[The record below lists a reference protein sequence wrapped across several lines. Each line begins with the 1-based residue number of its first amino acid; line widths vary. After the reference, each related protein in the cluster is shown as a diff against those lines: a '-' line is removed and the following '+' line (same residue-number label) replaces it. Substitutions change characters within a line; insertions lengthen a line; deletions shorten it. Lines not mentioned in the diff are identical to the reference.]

1 MSLPNKKSSWYAMG
15 EVIEM
20 IVNLKDVIK
29 RYQNERLALDYL
41 NFSVQKGEVVG
52 LLGPNG
58 AGKTTAINA
67 IVGLLDIDEGTVEV
81 FGKKQNGKNTELRS
95 RIGLVTQEVTVYEDL
110 SAYENLRFFG
120 KLYGLRGEQLKQRIE
135 EVASLIGL
143 EQRLHEVPKRYS
155 GGMKRRLNI
164 GCALLHE
171 PELIIM
177 DEPTVGIDPQ
187 SRNYILEFVK
197 ELAKKTDTAI
207 IYTSH
212 YIEEVQAISDRV
224 YIIDQGH
231 IIAKGT
237 VKELIEKIKGDQVI
251 SIEVKQGNAEL
262 IENLKSISDVKEVH
276 LNDNVYQIITE
287 AGVNVLDKALAILS
301 TQTIVNV
308 QNQQANLE
316 DVFLMLTGK
325 SLRDGEV
332 S

>member
-1 MSLPNKKSSWYAMG
+1 MLIRM
-15 EVIEM
+15 
-20 IVNLKDVIK
+20 KDVIK
-29 RYQNERLALDYL
+29 RYNGKRLALDHL
-41 NFSVQKGEVVG
+41 DLEIKKGEVVG

-67 IVGLLDIDEGTVEV
+67 IVGLLDVDSGSIEV
-81 FGKKQNGKNTELRS
+81 FGEQQNGSNRHVRS
-95 RIGLVTQEVTVYEDL
+95 RIGLVTQEVTVYETL
-110 SAYENLRFFG
+110 SAYENLLFFG
-120 KLYGLRGEQLKQRIE
+120 KLYGLKGEALKRRIE
-135 EVASLIGL
+135 EVATLIGL
-143 EQRLHEVPKRYS
+143 KDRLHEIPKKYS

-197 ELAKKTDTAI
+197 QLAKDTETAI

-224 YIIDQGH
+224 YIIDEGH

-237 VKELIEKIKGDQVI
+237 VPELIRKVQGDQHVAI
-251 SIEVKQGNAEL
+251 DVKQPEEKALETIRTL
-262 IENLKSISDVKEVH
+262 PDVKEARLEKQTFRINLH
-276 LNDNVYQIITE
+276 
-287 AGVNVLDKALAILS
+287 AGADLLDKLIATLS
-301 TQTIVNV
+301 PYTITNV
-308 QNQQANLE
+308 QNEQASLE

-325 SLRDGEV
+325 TLRDGEV

>member
-1 MSLPNKKSSWYAMG
+1 M
-15 EVIEM
+15 VVEM
-20 IVNLKDVIK
+20 KDAIK
-29 RYQNERLALDYL
+29 RYNGRVLALDYL
-41 NFSVQKGEVVG
+41 SLEVNRGEVVG

-67 IVGLLDIDEGTVEV
+67 IVGLLNLDEGMIKV
-81 FGKKQNGKNTELRS
+81 FGEDQSTKNRPLKK
-95 RIGLVTQEVTVYEDL
+95 RIGLVTQEVTVYEEL

-120 KLYGLRGEQLKQRIE
+120 SIYGLRGEQLERRIH
-135 EVASLIGL
+135 EVAKLIGL
-143 EQRLHEVPKRYS
+143 EDRIKDIPKKYS

-197 ELAKKTDTAI
+197 TLAKDANTSI

-212 YIEEVQAISDRV
+212 YIEEVQAISDKV

-237 VKELIEKIKGDQVI
+237 VKELISKMKGDQIVSI
-251 SIEVKQGNAEL
+251 SVKNH
-262 IENLKSISDVKEVH
+262 NVDSLKSLKALPDVKEVTF
-276 LNDNVYQIITE
+276 DEDTYQIIIE
-287 AGVNVLDKALAILS
+287 AGASILDKILVLL
-301 TQTIVNV
+301 TKEIITNVNH
-308 QNQQANLE
+308 QEATLE

-325 SLRDGEV
+325 SLRDGG
-332 S
+332 SSD

>member
-1 MSLPNKKSSWYAMG
+1 
-15 EVIEM
+15 M
-20 IVNLKDVIK
+20 IVRMKDVIK
-29 RYQNERLALDYL
+29 RYNGEHLALDYL
-41 NFSVQKGEVVG
+41 DFEVKKGEVVG

-67 IVGLLDIDEGTVEV
+67 IVGLLDVDNGLVEV
-81 FGKKQNGKNTELRS
+81 FGKKQNGHNLEVRKK
-95 RIGLVTQEVTVYEDL
+95 IGLVTQEVTVYDTL
-110 SAYENLRFFG
+110 STYENLLFFG
-120 KLYGLRGEQLKQRIE
+120 KLYGLRGEKLKKRID
-135 EVASLIGL
+135 EVAELIGL
-143 EQRLHEVPKRYS
+143 KDRLHEIPKKYS

-171 PELIIM
+171 PELVIM

-197 ELAKKTDTAI
+197 KLAKDADTAI

-224 YIIDQGH
+224 YIIDEGH

-237 VKELIEKIKGDQVI
+237 VAELIDKVKGDQLI
-251 SIEVKQGNAEL
+251 GITVKNPAEESL
-262 IENLKSISDVKEVH
+262 EEIRAIADVKEAWLEENTFHVMVH
-276 LNDNVYQIITE
+276 
-287 AGVNVLDKALAILS
+287 AGVNLLDRLIELLAPK
-301 TQTIVNV
+301 TIVNV
-308 QNQQANLE
+308 QNEQANLE

-325 SLRDGEV
+325 NLRDGV

>member
-1 MSLPNKKSSWYAMG
+1 
-15 EVIEM
+15 M
-20 IVNLKDVIK
+20 IVKMKNVIK
-29 RYQNERLALDYL
+29 RYQGERLALDY
-41 NFSVQKGEVVG
+41 FDMEVKKGEVVG

-67 IVGLLDIDEGTVEV
+67 IVGLLDTDEGDVMV
-81 FGKKQNGKNTELRS
+81 FGKQQNGKNLSLRK

-110 SAYENLRFFG
+110 SAYENLLFFG
-120 KLYGLRGEQLKQRIE
+120 KLYGLRGEKLQTRIA
-135 EVASLIGL
+135 EVAKLIGL
-143 EQRLHEVPKRYS
+143 ENRLHELPKRYS

-187 SRNYILEFVK
+187 SRNYILDFVK
-197 ELAKKTDTAI
+197 ELAKSSNTAI

-237 VKELIEKIKGDQVI
+237 VAELIEKIQGEQVVMI
-251 SIEVKQGNAEL
+251 DVKTPKTETVKTLRDLA
-262 IENLKSISDVKEVH
+262 DVKEAKLVENRYH
-276 LNDNVYQIITE
+276 VVLHP
-287 AGVNVLDKALAILS
+287 GVSVLDKLIAVLS
-301 TQTIVNV
+301 AQTIVNI
-308 QNQQANLE
+308 NNPQANLE

-325 SLRDGEV
+325 SLRDGAV
-332 S
+332 D

>member
-1 MSLPNKKSSWYAMG
+1 
-15 EVIEM
+15 M
-20 IVNLKDVIK
+20 IIKMNDVIK
-29 RYQNERLALDYL
+29 RYDNVLALDYL
-41 NFSVQKGEVVG
+41 NLEVKKGEVVG

-67 IVGLLDIDEGTVEV
+67 IVGLLDIDQGDILV
-81 FGKKQNGKNTELRS
+81 FDQTQSGNNINLRKK
-95 RIGLVTQEVTVYEDL
+95 IGLVTQEVTVYNDL

-120 KLYGLRGEQLKQRIE
+120 KLYGLKGDHLENRIQ
-135 EVASLIGL
+135 EVAKLIGL
-143 EQRLHEVPKRYS
+143 ESRLNDLPKHYS

-171 PELIIM
+171 PKLIIM

-197 ELAKKTDTAI
+197 NLARQEDISI

-231 IIAKGT
+231 IIASGT
-237 VKELIEKIKGDQVI
+237 VEELINQTKGDHVIKITVKSPAETTVEKIQAI
-251 SIEVKQGNAEL
+251 Q
-262 IENLKSISDVKEVH
+262 DVKDVH
-276 LNDNVYQIITE
+276 LDKQTYQIFTV
-287 AGVNVLDKALAILS
+287 AGAPILDKILAVVAS
-301 TQTIVNV
+301 ETIVDV
-308 QNQQANLE
+308 QNEHKSLE

-325 SLRDGEV
+325 TLRDGGNNHD
-332 S
+332 

>member
-1 MSLPNKKSSWYAMG
+1 
-15 EVIEM
+15 M
-20 IVNLKDVIK
+20 IVTMSNVIK
-29 RYQNERLALDYL
+29 RYHGERLALDYL
-41 NFSVQKGEVVG
+41 NLTIKKGEVVG

-67 IVGLLDIDEGTVEV
+67 IVGLIDTDEGDVIV
-81 FGKKQNGKNTELRS
+81 FGDKQNGHNVNVRK

-120 KLYGLRGEQLKQRIE
+120 KLYGLKGEKLEQRIH
-135 EVASLIGL
+135 EVAALIGL
-143 EQRLHEVPKRYS
+143 KDRLKEVPKRFS

-197 ELAKKTDTAI
+197 ELAKKEDTAI

-212 YIEEVQAISDRV
+212 YIEEVQAISDFV

-237 VKELIEKIKGDQVI
+237 VKELIEKMKGEQVI
-251 SIEVKQGNAEL
+251 SIEVKQSQDKTIEL
-262 IENLKSISDVKEVH
+262 LKNIPDVTDVKKDKNTYHIMSETGS
-276 LNDNVYQIITE
+276 I
-287 AGVNVLDKALAILS
+287 VLDKCLS
-301 TQTIVNV
+301 VLSHETIVNV
-308 QNQQANLE
+308 NQEKANLE

-325 SLRDGEV
+325 TLRDGGVE
-332 S
+332 

>member
-1 MSLPNKKSSWYAMG
+1 
-15 EVIEM
+15 M
-20 IVNLKDVIK
+20 IVHLKDVIK
-29 RYQNERLALDYL
+29 RYDGERLALDYL
-41 NFSVQKGEVVG
+41 NFDVQKGEVVG

-67 IVGLLDIDEGTVEV
+67 IVGLLDVDSGDIEI
-81 FGKKQNGKNTELRS
+81 FGKKQNGSNLDIRR
-95 RIGLVTQEVTVYEDL
+95 RIGLVTQEVTVYEHL

-120 KLYGLRGEQLKQRIE
+120 KLYGLKGEKLERRID
-135 EVASLIGL
+135 EVAELIGL
-143 EQRLHEVPKRYS
+143 KERLKEAPKRYS

-171 PELIIM
+171 PELVIM

-197 ELAKKTDTAI
+197 QMARDANTAI

-237 VKELIEKIKGDQVI
+237 VSELINTIKGDQSV
-251 SIEVKQGNAEL
+251 SIEVKRPNDETLETIKAFA
-262 IENLKSISDVKEVH
+262 DVKQAKREG
-276 LNDNVYQIITE
+276 NVYHIITH
-287 AGVNVLDKALAILS
+287 AGVNVLDKLIETLAPLGIA
-301 TQTIVNV
+301 NV
-308 QNQQANLE
+308 SNEQANLE

-325 SLRDGEV
+325 RLRDGGV

>member
-1 MSLPNKKSSWYAMG
+1 MG

-41 NFSVQKGEVVG
+41 NFNVQKGEVVG

-251 SIEVKQGNAEL
+251 SIEVKQGSVEL
-262 IENLKSISDVKEVH
+262 IDNLKSISDVKEVH

>member
-1 MSLPNKKSSWYAMG
+1 
-15 EVIEM
+15 M
-20 IVNLKDVIK
+20 IVKMNDAIK
-29 RYQNERLALDYL
+29 RYNTNVLALDYL
-41 NFSVQKGEVVG
+41 NLEVKEGEVVG

-67 IVGLLDIDEGTVEV
+67 IVGLLDLDEGDLTVFNETQSTKNRAL
-81 FGKKQNGKNTELRS
+81 KKRL
-95 RIGLVTQEVTVYEDL
+95 GLVTQEVTVYEEL

-120 KLYGLRGEQLKQRIE
+120 SLYGLKGDLLEERII
-135 EVASLIGL
+135 EVAKLIGL
-143 EQRLHEVPKRYS
+143 SDRLKDTPKTYS

-164 GCALLHE
+164 GCALLHK

-197 ELAKKTDTAI
+197 ALAKDAKTSI

-231 IIAKGT
+231 IIASGT
-237 VKELIEKIKGDQVI
+237 VKALIEKMKGDQI
-251 SIEVKQGNAEL
+251 TEITVKHPSEETLEAIKKL
-262 IENLKSISDVKEVH
+262 PDVKDAS
-276 LNDNVYQIITE
+276 LNDLSYQIIIE
-287 AGVNVLDKALAILS
+287 AGISMLDKLLALVSKETVL
-301 TQTIVNV
+301 NV
-308 QNQQANLE
+308 KNEEANLE

-325 SLRDGEV
+325 TLRDGG
-332 S
+332 SND

>member
-1 MSLPNKKSSWYAMG
+1 
-15 EVIEM
+15 M
-20 IVNLKDVIK
+20 IVHMKDVIK
-29 RYQNERLALDYL
+29 RYQGERLALDYL
-41 NFSVQKGEVVG
+41 NLEVKKGEVVG

-67 IVGLLDIDEGTVEV
+67 IVGLLDIDEGDVIV
-81 FGKKQNGKNTELRS
+81 FGEKQNGKKLSLRS

-120 KLYGLRGEQLKQRIE
+120 RLYGLKGDKLKQRIA
-135 EVASLIGL
+135 EVAKLIGL
-143 EQRLHEVPKRYS
+143 TERLHEIPKRYS

-197 ELAKKTDTAI
+197 ELAKKTDTSI

-251 SIEVKQGNAEL
+251 VIEVKNAKDETVQA
-262 IENLKSISDVKEVH
+262 LKSINDVKEVS
-276 LNDNVYQIITE
+276 LDNNNYQIIAE
-287 AGVNVLDKALAILS
+287 AGASILDKVLNLLASQVIM
-301 TQTIVNV
+301 NV
-308 QNQQANLE
+308 SNQQANLE

-332 S
+332 N

>member
-41 NFSVQKGEVVG
+41 NFNVQKGEVVG

-251 SIEVKQGNAEL
+251 SIEVKQGSVEL
-262 IENLKSISDVKEVH
+262 IDNLKSISDVKEVH

-301 TQTIVNV
+301 TQTIVNA

>member
-1 MSLPNKKSSWYAMG
+1 
-15 EVIEM
+15 M
-20 IVNLKDVIK
+20 IVKMKDVIK
-29 RYQNERLALDYL
+29 RYQGEHLALDYL
-41 NFSVQKGEVVG
+41 NFEVKKGEVVG

-67 IVGLLDIDEGTVEV
+67 IVGLLDIDEGVVSV
-81 FGKKQNGKNTELRS
+81 FGEQQNGSNVALRR

-110 SAYENLRFFG
+110 SAYENLMFFG
-120 KLYGLRGEQLKQRIE
+120 KLYGLRGDKLKSRVQ
-135 EVASLIGL
+135 EVAKLIGL
-143 EQRLHEVPKRYS
+143 SERLHELPKRYS

-197 ELAKKTDTAI
+197 ELAKKSDTAI

-212 YIEEVQAISDRV
+212 YIEEVQAISDTV

-251 SIEVKQGNAEL
+251 TVEVKTPTQDAL
-262 IENLKSISDVKEVH
+262 ANLKAINDVKEVY
-276 LNDNVYQIITE
+276 LDKNSYQIMTE
-287 AGVNVLDKALAILS
+287 TGACVLDKILGVLS
-301 TQTIVNV
+301 SLTIINV

-325 SLRDGEV
+325 TLRDGGV

>member
-1 MSLPNKKSSWYAMG
+1 
-15 EVIEM
+15 M
-20 IVNLKDVIK
+20 IVEMKNVIK
-29 RYQNERLALDYL
+29 RYKGERLALDYL
-41 NFSVQKGEVVG
+41 TLDVKKGEVVG

-67 IVGLLDIDEGTVEV
+67 IVGLHDVDQGDVLV
-81 FGKKQNGKNTELRS
+81 FGKQQNGKNIELRR
-95 RIGLVTQEVTVYEDL
+95 RIGLVTQEITVYEDL

-120 KLYGLRGEQLKQRIE
+120 KLYGLKGEALQKRIK
-135 EVASLIGL
+135 EVAALIGL
-143 EQRLHEVPKRYS
+143 ENRLNDLPKRYS

-197 ELAKKTDTAI
+197 ELAKQSDTAI

-212 YIEEVQAISDRV
+212 YIEEVQSISDRV

-237 VKELIEKIKGDQVI
+237 V
-251 SIEVKQGNAEL
+251 AEL
-262 IENLKSISDVKEVH
+262 IDKIQGEQIVMIDVKSPSEGSLKAIRNLSDVKEVKLEH
-276 LNDNVYQIITE
+276 ARYHIVLQPG
-287 AGVNVLDKALAILS
+287 ASVLDQLIALLS
-301 TQTIVNV
+301 KETIVNV
-308 QNQQANLE
+308 QNAQANLE

-325 SLRDGEV
+325 SLRDGAV
-332 S
+332 D